1 MPLFIFQFV
10 TLCTI
15 PLIDISFQTHLSFL
29 NIPSL
34 FCLGIVFFFFNGKK
48 NKPTDNRVVQT
59 VVCFPRVLLNYQGTC
74 GTDPPWMLI
83 KHVSTPWKDG
93 NLVSVIA
100 PHVKH
105 GVPETKAMGLF

>member
-1 MPLFIFQFV
+1 M
-10 TLCTI
+10 
-15 PLIDISFQTHLSFL
+15 
-29 NIPSL
+29 
-34 FCLGIVFFFFNGKK
+34 
-48 NKPTDNRVVQT
+48 
-59 VVCFPRVLLNYQGTC
+59 CFPRVLLNYQGTC

-105 GVPETKAMGLF
+105 GVPETKAMGLFLKMQVIKVERNPYQNHTKSTHFFSDCRFLKGANYEVQSYSLHFRIGI